1 MPRGRTS
8 GTSGSRSGG
17 RSSGRSGGRST
28 GAGGRSRG
36 FAAPG
41 ASSTGG
47 RGFARTD
54 RVNESL
60 REVIAEE
67 LEEIDDERLVMVTVT
82 GIDVEADFHQAVV
95 YYSALTASLRSE
107 SAAAEVAEAL
117 DEHRIRLQGA
127 IGRQVRL
134 KRTPLLSFRPDPAI
148 SEGAKIDGI
157 IRSLPRPTEHIDVD
171 VDVDGDDET
180 EGA

>member
-8 GTSGSRSGG
+8 GTSSGRSAG
-17 RSSGRSGGRST
+17 RSSGRSGGN
-28 GAGGRSRG
+28 ARSRG

-67 LEEIDDERLVMVTVT
+67 LEEIDDERLEMVTVT

-107 SAAAEVAEAL
+107 SAEAEVAEAL
-117 DEHRIRLQGA
+117 DEHRIRIQGA

-134 KRTPLLSFRPDPAI
+134 KRTPLLTFRPDPAI

-157 IRSLPRPTEHIDVD
+157 IRSLPRSIGNAEPEPDDQADDTVD
-171 VDVDGDDET
+171 D
-180 EGA
+180 A

>member
-8 GTSGSRSGG
+8 GSAS
-17 RSSGRSGGRST
+17 GRST
-28 GAGGRSRG
+28 GRSSSRSGSKARSRG

-41 ASSTGG
+41 ASTGG

-67 LEEIDDERLVMVTVT
+67 LEEIDDERLEMVTVT

-107 SAAAEVAEAL
+107 SAEAEVAEAL
-117 DEHRIRLQGA
+117 DEHRIRLQAA

-134 KRTPLLSFRPDPAI
+134 KRTPLLTFRPDPAI
-148 SEGAKIDGI
+148 SEGAKIDHI
-157 IRSLPRPTEHIDVD
+157 IRSLPRPAAPIEQAVATNPENDLAEND
-171 VDVDGDDET
+171 DDE
-180 EGA
+180 